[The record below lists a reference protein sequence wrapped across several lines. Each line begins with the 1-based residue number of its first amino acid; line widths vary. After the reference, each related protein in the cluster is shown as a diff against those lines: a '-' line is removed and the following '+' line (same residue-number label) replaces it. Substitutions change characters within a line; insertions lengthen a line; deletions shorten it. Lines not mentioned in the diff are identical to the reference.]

1 MRERLRKA
9 WESRSPRERRVIII
23 LGVILSAVL
32 YLWLVSAADRA
43 RTRLRSGLP
52 QLRVQAEE
60 FEQQA
65 AGYESIKITPS
76 TPPSSGDLHA
86 LAQTQ
91 ADVLGLSHA
100 LNGIDALGDDQVQ
113 VTFKAVP
120 FADWLKWAVAMQLQR
135 VRFEKGR
142 IEALPEPGIV
152 TVTGTFVRATTE

>member
-1 MRERLRKA
+1 M
-9 WESRSPRERRVIII
+9 I

-32 YLWLVSAADRA
+32 YLWLVSAADKA
-43 RTRLRSGLP
+43 RTRLRSSLP

-65 AGYESIKITPS
+65 AAYERIKVTPS
-76 TPPSSGDLHA
+76 MLPVFGDLQA

-91 ADVLGLSHA
+91 ADALGLSHA
-100 LNGIDALGDDQVQ
+100 LNGLDALDDDQVQ
-113 VTFKAVP
+113 VTFQAVP
-120 FADWLKWAVAMQLQR
+120 FADWLKWTVAMQLQR
-135 VRFEKGR
+135 VRFEEGR

>member
-23 LGVILSAVL
+23 LGVISSAVL

-43 RTRLRSGLP
+43 RTRLRSSLP

-65 AGYESIKITPS
+65 AGYERIKVTPS
-76 TPPSSGDLHA
+76 PPPSSGDLHT
-86 LAQTQ
+86 LMQTQ

-100 LNGIDALGDDQVQ
+100 LNGIDTLGNDQVQ
-113 VTFKAVP
+113 ITFTAVP
-120 FADWLKWAVAMQLQR
+120 FADWLSWLAGMQQHVRLETAR
-135 VRFEKGR
+135 V
-142 IEALPEPGIV
+142 EALPEPGRVKVIAIFILQ
-152 TVTGTFVRATTE
+152 GAG